1 MRAPSSAAIDR
12 AAVKR
17 AGFPAFVELANR
29 HKFGRSY
36 VHGRHQ
42 LTIAEHIDA
51 LYHGEI
57 LTCLVSAPPG
67 SMKSWTGSAL
77 APAWIWSLDPGYSF
91 MRASYD
97 AGNAG
102 KLATDTRELCKDPWY
117 VERWGEFV
125 LDRHPYRP
133 SGAGEY
139 WTLHDGFSMCSS
151 IKSGRFV
158 GRHAHM
164 MIVDDPVKG
173 QDTATADP
181 NALKQARSWFA
192 SVAETR
198 GMIGFEQRML
208 VIAQRFHEQD
218 LNGLLIERMGSD
230 PKFAHVMLPWHYDPA
245 RSLNTRIGR
254 DWREGMPE
262 KTELFD
268 DPKTRRAVALA
279 LLAGEDNPIY
289 QAQYQQNPTAAK
301 SDYFPEDTLLGLEG
315 MPRFEECAATCITVD
330 PTNKGKKANDFC
342 SVDVWGY
349 WRGHFICY
357 YSKWA
362 KRDALGN
369 IALVREVR
377 EQFPT
382 TFVVVESN
390 NAGPVIIGTMRQ
402 EGITGVVGV
411 NASGTIDESD
421 KLKWTGTNDNSKL
434 GRALAASY
442 FFKSRRVHFDRE
454 APWFKEKARFLK
466 QFPHAQNDDP
476 VDTAVMGVL
485 WLAHQFGGG
494 KLFVDA
500 MATVEAET
508 RAEQAQAKSDFAKL
522 AERGH
527 VGAPDKPRALT
538 FAERCALANVIQDN
552 PPGPVLGLAPDAL
565 YE

>member
-1 MRAPSSAAIDR
+1 LRPPSSAAADR
-12 AAVKR
+12 AAVAR
-17 AGFPAFVELANR
+17 SGFPTFVELANR
-29 HKFGRSY
+29 QQFGAGY

-42 LTIAEHIDA
+42 RVIAEAIDA

-67 SMKSWTGSAL
+67 SMKSRTGSAL
-77 APAWIWSLDPGYSF
+77 APAWIWSLDQGYKF

-102 KLATDTRELCKDPWY
+102 KLATDTRELCKSKWY
-117 VERWGEFV
+117 VDRWGEFV

-139 WTLHDGFSMCSS
+139 WTLSDGFSMCSS
-151 IKSGRFV
+151 VESGRFV

-173 QDTATADP
+173 QDVIAADP
-181 NALKQARSWFA
+181 NALKKARAWFA

-208 VIAQRFHEQD
+208 VIAQRFHDQD
-218 LNGLLIERMGSD
+218 LNGLLIERLGGD
-230 PKFAHVMLPWHYDPA
+230 PKFAHVMLPWHYDPVRA
-245 RSLNTRIGR
+245 YAG
-254 DWREGMPE
+254 DWRAGMPA

-268 DPKTRRAVALA
+268 DPKTRHAVSRA

-289 QAQYQQNPTAAK
+289 QAQYQQNPTAAR
-301 SDYFPEDTLLGLEG
+301 SDIFPEDTFLTLEG
-315 MPRFEECAATCITVD
+315 MPRFEDCPATAITVD
-330 PTNKGKKANDFC
+330 PTNKGNKANDFC

-357 YSKWA
+357 YSEWA

-369 IALVREVR
+369 IELVRRTR
-377 EQFPT
+377 ERFPT

-390 NAGPVIIGTMRQ
+390 NAGPIIIGMMQ
-402 EGITGVVGV
+402 KEGISGVVGV
-411 NASGTIDESD
+411 NASGGIDGQD
-421 KLKWTGTNDNSKL
+421 KIKWTRTNDNSKQ

-442 FFKSRRVHFDRE
+442 YFKARRVHFDHD
-454 APWFKEKARFLK
+454 APWFKEKRRYMV

-494 KLFVDA
+494 KQFTDA
-500 MATVEAET
+500 MAVLEGDTVAEKAAAKT
-508 RAEQAQAKSDFAKL
+508 VFKDRAA
-522 AERGH
+522 RGH
-527 VGAPDKPRALT
+527 EGSPDQPRELT
-538 FAERCALANVIQDN
+538 FAERCALSHVIQDE
-552 PPGPVLGLAPDAL
+552 PRGPVLGLPPDAL
-565 YE
+565 FE